1 MEHRFFYPQVTEI
14 RPASQVRTARPTAR
28 PLSQRALVEAS
39 LPAALTAA
47 RNPSAAVCRRP

>member
-14 RPASQVRTARPTAR
+14 RPASRVRTAPPTAR

-39 LPAALTAA
+39 LLAVPTAA
-47 RNPSAAVCRRP
+47 RNPSAVSRRP